1 MKYLKGYRLFE
12 SSDYYQKLPYLA
24 IDNVLFDEWLDINDD
39 ALAFSLDEVRWI
51 KSVVNRVVGQSN
63 LPVNISTKTRIALC
77 SKYWAGGKSNDND
90 TVQIRISFNN
100 DDIVLCIY
108 KSKDEWFWVSTL
120 GYTGDFKCDQMDGLE
135 KLIEDVYLNS
145 YKDYNFN
152 LWHKL
157 GYSEVLRDQHSLTN
171 QERIKKISDYMGG
184 ISRDIDEELG
194 ILSKI
199 KWAGLHDLNFVKET
213 EVSWVYIR
221 SKNPYHDKDEQQSHR
236 DDDGNLVI
244 TNEKYFLSLYK
255 NSDNY
260 YLLQD
265 EMVVGNVNGTYSDF
279 YRCGSME
286 GVRDAIKFILR
297 NRLS

>member
-1 MKYLKGYRLFE
+1 MKYLKEYKLFE

-24 IDNVLFDEWLDINDD
+24 IDDVLFDDFLDITDE
-39 ALAFSLDEVRWI
+39 ALAFSLDEVRLI

-63 LPVNISTKTRIALC
+63 LPVYILTRTRIDL
-77 SKYWAGGKSNDND
+77 GGKSNDND
-90 TVQIRISFNN
+90 IVQVRVSFNN

-120 GYTGDFKCDQMDGLE
+120 GYSGDFKCDQREGLE
-135 KLIEDVYLNS
+135 KLIEDVYVNS

-157 GYSEVLRDQHSLTN
+157 GYSEVLKDQLTLSK
-171 QERIKKISDYMGG
+171 QERIKKISEYMGG
-184 ISRDIDEELG
+184 ISRDIDEELS

-199 KWAGLHDLNFVKET
+199 KWAGLHDLNFVRET
-213 EVSWVYIR
+213 EVRWVYIT
-221 SKNPYHDKDEQQSHR
+221 SKNPYKDKDEQQSHR

-244 TNEKYFLSLYK
+244 SNEKYFLSLYK

-265 EMVVGNVNGTYSDF
+265 EMVLDNDMKGTFSEF
-279 YRCGSME
+279 YRCNSFE

-297 NRLS
+297 NKLS